1 MFQSLLTT
9 LTNPLG
15 YLILNT
21 FHYRITNSR
30 VLKDIHLV
38 KAEQYFHDG
47 ERLKFF
53 KYFLVAKATFTLN
66 SI

>member
-1 MFQSLLTT
+1 MFQPLLAT

-21 FHYRITNSR
+21 FHYLTMNSQ

-38 KAEQYFHDG
+38 KAEKYFHDG
-47 ERLKFF
+47 ERL
-53 KYFLVAKATFTLN
+53 
-66 SI
+66 

>member
-1 MFQSLLTT
+1 MYTVNIKTKLILYYIRMLQPLLTT

-21 FHYRITNSR
+21 FHYLITNSQ

-47 ERLKFF
+47 ERL
-53 KYFLVAKATFTLN
+53 
-66 SI
+66 